1 MASIYDHPFP
11 VHVQLVRGWRM
22 DTLSLDV
29 WTETPNDMKSS
40 LPVVKIGAAP
50 SGYITGP
57 GRGVSIDIDLFTTSQ
72 GDMDVLAQ
80 RVDNAMCRLA
90 GNGNSYGYAD
100 EVTGG
105 SSPAVDY
112 GNPDRRGSD
121 TPYCPVVSPL
131 RHKHTKPKE

>member
-11 VHVQLVRGWRM
+11 MHVQLVRHWLM
-22 DTLSLDV
+22 DSLSLDV
-29 WTETPNDMKSS
+29 WTKTPNDMKSI

-57 GRGVSIDIDLFTTSQ
+57 ERAVSIDIDLFTTSQ

-105 SSPAVDY
+105 SFAAVDY
-112 GNPDRRGSD
+112 GDPDLLRYVATYSL
-121 TPYCPVVSPL
+121 VVRPL
-131 RHKHTKPKE
+131 TA